1 MADYIELL
9 AAHDRLEAER
19 DSWRNGLMSLTIG
32 GSEFTE
38 PNACVVFVRNSQ
50 ERQHNTIVKF
60 KLECDRLR
68 AEVAELVGAVR
79 DVRAWIILPFNAADE
94 DSESLHPAFR
104 KALKS
109 VNAVL
114 AKHQSPKEPQS

>member
-1 MADYIELL
+1 MSEYTPATYNQAMTELK
-9 AAHDRLEAER
+9 R
-19 DSWRNGLMSLTIG
+19 
-32 GSEFTE
+32 
-38 PNACVVFVRNSQ
+38 V
-50 ERQHNTIVKF
+50 
-60 KLECDRLR
+60 R
-68 AEVAELVGAVR
+68 AEVAELRDALR

-114 AKHQSPKEPQS
+114 AKHAPEKEPQS

>member
-19 DSWRNGLMSLTIG
+19 DCL
-32 GSEFTE
+32 
-38 PNACVVFVRNSQ
+38 
-50 ERQHNTIVKF
+50 K
-60 KLECDRLR
+60 

-114 AKHQSPKEPQS
+114 AKHQPKEPQG

>member
-1 MADYIELL
+1 MTYTLDLDFVREWFEKAADGARKQGRADSATLWRDGL
-9 AAHDRLEAER
+9 AQLDTLAAER
-19 DSWRNGLMSLTIG
+19 D
-32 GSEFTE
+32 
-38 PNACVVFVRNSQ
+38 
-50 ERQHNTIVKF
+50 
-60 KLECDRLR
+60 RLK

-79 DVRAWIILPFNAADE
+79 DVRAWIIFPFNAADE

-114 AKHQSPKEPQS
+114 AKHQPQKESQS